1 MISMVRINIWGT
13 SEEQLD
19 YNVEPIDANLCEIHS
34 ELASNT
40 PDLGFDDQG
49 AKAALWFRE
58 ICHKVVPPYWPIL
71 NLSADQAAEERK
83 PDT

>member
-49 AKAALWFRE
+49 AKAA
-58 ICHKVVPPYWPIL
+58 P
-71 NLSADQAAEERK
+71 
-83 PDT
+83 